1 MLTRYDT
8 VIISNIK
15 RNKRHCSIIY
25 FRLSYKKSNL
35 YSLRIFQSDHAC
47 FCMLCDVLF
56 ETAQKRTF
64 RKKYFLRLT
73 HREREQKRK
82 RNKII
87 IILKKIYKKH
97 NKKRMRKIIRMS

>member
-56 ETAQKRTF
+56 ETAEKRTF

-73 HREREQKRK
+73 HRERAKAKKKQDYYYSKK
-82 RNKII
+82 K
-87 IILKKIYKKH
+87 ILKTQ
-97 NKKRMRKIIRMS
+97 